1 MMAAGGISFEE
12 HSLKIAKDFLHT
24 VVVVDDEAE
33 YRDSTT
39 DDPTTIL
46 QTPGKSDTTSD
57 DSEVL
62 PVHRHPLNAKQLID
76 TFAELG
82 MVCAILKPDKDE
94 DFIEKTDHAS
104 QRADIVVLDWRIGDD
119 YGTTTTQTIEKIIQ
133 TDNGRLRLIVV
144 YSGENLDGIF
154 DRLENIE
161 DSAKKERERKK
172 ITFGNIQ
179 LILLAKEL
187 TEQNDFPDQTCNE
200 TELPT
205 RITVEFRDFTMG
217 LLANATLK
225 SISLIRANA
234 HTLLTHFRPD
244 LDAAFLTHRALTAP
258 PDEAEEHIAPLLLD
272 EMHSILDSESL
283 GNEVSTSIIEKWLKS
298 ESKQYIQFRRRLK
311 VQNSESDTIDKL
323 IELLTKGHES
333 RYNTLN
339 LNTQRPKGN
348 WEKLIKKIKDPQ
360 KIYELTELWKNTDEH
375 DSKIDKALAYQMI
388 SNRRYINPAPILKLG
403 TIVKNKESSE
413 YYLCVQ
419 PLCDCVRV
427 KNPRDFTL
435 IQLKLPNDNNPPEI
449 IIKEDEEYIL
459 LRINYRPHE
468 AEKIRFKG
476 NNVTHTVLAVKAEN
490 NDYIFKSHGSNNIEF
505 LFVSE
510 LKNSIAQRILT
521 KFGHVVSRH
530 GLTESEWLRRSS
542 GG

>member
-1 MMAAGGISFEE
+1 MAEGGVSFEE

-24 VVVVDDEAE
+24 VVVVDDEAD
-33 YRDSTT
+33 YGPAKV
-39 DDPTTIL
+39 DPTSTL
-46 QTPGKSDTTSD
+46 KPPGKSDTTSD
-57 DSEVL
+57 DSGVP
-62 PVHRHPLNAKQLID
+62 PVHRHHLNAKQLSD
-76 TFAELG
+76 TFAEEG
-82 MVCAILKPDKDE
+82 MVCAILKPDQGE
-94 DFIEKTDHAS
+94 DSTEKADHAS
-104 QRADIVVLDWRIGDD
+104 QRADIVVLDWRLVGD
-119 YGTTTTQTIEKIIQ
+119 YGSITTQTIKKIIQ

-154 DRLENIE
+154 DTLENIE
-161 DSAKKERERKK
+161 VSAEKDRVRKK
-172 ITFGNIQ
+172 ITFGNVR
-179 LILLAKEL
+179 LLLLAKEK
-187 TEQNDFPDQTCNE
+187 TAQNNFPDQTCDE
-200 TELPT
+200 KELPA
-205 RITVEFRDFTMG
+205 RITDEFRDFTMG
-217 LLANATLK
+217 LLSNATLK

-234 HTLLTHFRPD
+234 HTLLTHFRPE
-244 LDAAFLTHRALTAP
+244 LDAAFLTHRALIAP

-283 GNEVSTSIIEKWLKS
+283 GNEVSTSIIDKWLKS
-298 ESKQYIQFRRRLK
+298 ESKQNTQFRRRLK
-311 VQNSESDTIDKL
+311 VRDSESDTIDKL

-333 RYNTLN
+333 RYNALN
-339 LNTQRPKGN
+339 LDKQRPKGN
-348 WEKLIKKIKDPQ
+348 WEKLIKNIKDPR
-360 KIYELTELWKNTDEH
+360 KIHQLTALWRNTKGRKSE
-375 DSKIDKALAYQMI
+375 IDKALAYQMI
-388 SNRRYINPAPILKLG
+388 SNRRYIDPAPMLKLG
-403 TIVKNKESSE
+403 TIVKNIESSE

-427 KNPRDFTL
+427 KSPRDFTL
-435 IQLKLPNDNNPPEI
+435 IQLKLPNDNNQPEI
-449 IIKEDEEYIL
+449 IIKEDKEYIL

-476 NNVTHTVLAVKAEN
+476 NNVTHTVLAAKAEN

-521 KFGHVVSRH
+521 KFGHAVSRH